1 MNKLGGIIMLKKTIS
16 IVLITLLL
24 VLNISS
30 LAIADAEMERNVVVS
45 LGKNLTDEQRSSILN
60 LFGVKKDVEIV
71 EVTNAEER
79 EYLGEYIDD
88 KLLGTRSLSCAY
100 VEKLDEGSGIS
111 VDTHNISWVTKDMY
125 ENALITAGIKDAKV
139 VVASPINVSG
149 TAALTGIIKAFED
162 ITGKDISKK
171 EKEVASEEIAKT
183 AMLGNEIGKDEA
195 SELIEN
201 IKVDVVANN
210 KKSKKDIKEAVESAA
225 DELQIQ
231 LTEEQINEIVDLMR
245 KISKLDLNLDDIK
258 TQLKDISGKID
269 KIVSQNEEVKSFL
282 QKIVDSI
289 GEFFSKLFG

>member
-1 MNKLGGIIMLKKTIS
+1 MLKKTIS
-16 IVLITLLL
+16 IILIMLLL
-24 VLNISS
+24 VSNMSS
-30 LAIADAEMERNVVVS
+30 LAIADAEMGRNVVVS
-45 LGKNLTDEQRSSILN
+45 LGKNLTNEQRSSMLN
-60 LFGVKKDVEIV
+60 YFGVSNDVDIV

-79 EYLGEYIDD
+79 EYLGKYIDD

-162 ITGKDISKK
+162 ITGEDISKK

-201 IKVDVVANN
+201 VKVDVVANN

-269 KIVSQNEEVKSFL
+269 KIVNQNEEVKSFL
-282 QKIVDSI
+282 QRIVDYI

>member
-1 MNKLGGIIMLKKTIS
+1 M
-16 IVLITLLL
+16 
-24 VLNISS
+24 
-30 LAIADAEMERNVVVS
+30 
-45 LGKNLTDEQRSSILN
+45 GKNLTDEQRSSILN

>member
-1 MNKLGGIIMLKKTIS
+1 MLKKTIS
-16 IVLITLLL
+16 IVLIMLLL
-24 VLNISS
+24 VSNMSS
-30 LAIADAEMERNVVVS
+30 LAIADAEMGRNVVVS
-45 LGKNLTDEQRSSILN
+45 LGKNLTDEQRSSMLN
-60 LFGVKKDVEIV
+60 YFGVSNDVEIV

-79 EYLGEYIDD
+79 EYLGKYIDD

-162 ITGKDISKK
+162 ITGEDISKK

-201 IKVDVVANN
+201 VKVDVVANN
-210 KKSKKDIKEAVESAA
+210 KKSKKDIKESVESAA

-269 KIVSQNEEVKSFL
+269 KIVNQNEEVKSFL
-282 QKIVDSI
+282 QRIVDYI

>member
-1 MNKLGGIIMLKKTIS
+1 MLKKTIS
-16 IVLITLLL
+16 IILIMLLL
-24 VLNISS
+24 VSNMSS
-30 LAIADAEMERNVVVS
+30 LAIADAEMGRNVVVS
-45 LGKNLTDEQRSSILN
+45 LGKNLTNEQRSSMLN
-60 LFGVKKDVEIV
+60 YFGVSNDVDIV

-79 EYLGEYIDD
+79 EYLGKYIDD

-162 ITGKDISKK
+162 ITGEDISKK

>member
-1 MNKLGGIIMLKKTIS
+1 MLKKTIS
-16 IVLITLLL
+16 IILIMLLL
-24 VLNISS
+24 VSNMSS
-30 LAIADAEMERNVVVS
+30 LAIADAEMGRNVVVS
-45 LGKNLTDEQRSSILN
+45 LGKNLTNEQRSSMLN
-60 LFGVKKDVEIV
+60 YFGVSNDVDIV

-79 EYLGEYIDD
+79 EYLGKYIDD

-125 ENALITAGIKDAKV
+125 ENALITAGTKDAKV

-162 ITGKDISKK
+162 ITGEDISKK

-201 IKVDVVANN
+201 VKVDVVANN

-269 KIVSQNEEVKSFL
+269 KIVNQNEEVKSFL
-282 QKIVDSI
+282 QRIVDYI

>member
-1 MNKLGGIIMLKKTIS
+1 
-16 IVLITLLL
+16 L
-24 VLNISS
+24 VSNMSS
-30 LAIADAEMERNVVVS
+30 LAIADAEMGRNVVVS
-45 LGKNLTDEQRSSILN
+45 LGKNLTNEQRSSMLN
-60 LFGVKKDVEIV
+60 YFGVSNDVDIV

-79 EYLGEYIDD
+79 EYLGKYIDD

-162 ITGKDISKK
+162 ITGEDISKK

-201 IKVDVVANN
+201 VKVDVVANN

-258 TQLKDISGKID
+258 TQLKDISGKI
-269 KIVSQNEEVKSFL
+269 E
-282 QKIVDSI
+282 
-289 GEFFSKLFG
+289 

>member
-1 MNKLGGIIMLKKTIS
+1 MLKKTIS

>member
-1 MNKLGGIIMLKKTIS
+1 MLKKTIS
-16 IVLITLLL
+16 IILIMLLL
-24 VLNISS
+24 VSNMSS
-30 LAIADAEMERNVVVS
+30 LAIADAEMGRNVVVS
-45 LGKNLTDEQRSSILN
+45 LGKNLTDEQRSSMLN
-60 LFGVKKDVEIV
+60 YFGVSNDVEIV

-79 EYLGEYIDD
+79 EYLGKYIDD

-162 ITGKDISKK
+162 ITGEDISKK

-201 IKVDVVANN
+201 VKVDVVANN
-210 KKSKKDIKEAVESAA
+210 KKSKKDIKESVESAA

-269 KIVSQNEEVKSFL
+269 KIVNQNEEVKSFL
-282 QKIVDSI
+282 QRIVDYI

>member
-1 MNKLGGIIMLKKTIS
+1 MIKKAIS
-16 IVLITLLL
+16 IVLIMLLF
-24 VLNISS
+24 VSNVSS
-30 LAIADAEMERNVVVS
+30 LAIADAEMGKNVVVS

-60 LFGVKKDVEIV
+60 YFGVNNDVEIV

-79 EYLGEYIDD
+79 EYLGKYIDD
-88 KLLGTRSLSCAY
+88 KLLGTKALSCAY
-100 VEKLDEGSGIS
+100 VEKTDEGSGIS
-111 VDTHNISWVTKDMY
+111 VDTYNISWVTKDMY
-125 ENALITAGIKDAKV
+125 KNALITAGVKDAKV

-162 ITGKDISKK
+162 ITGEGISQK

-269 KIVSQNEEVKSFL
+269 RIVNQNEEVKSFL
-282 QKIVDSI
+282 QKIIDYI
-289 GEFFSKLFG
+289 GDFFNKLFG